1 MKKIIPTA
9 IMTTLLLS
17 ACTSTDNIEVLTGV
31 NDQKISVTTAWDKVF
46 AEDLSVTHKKVVFH
60 NRYGINLVGDLY
72 IPKNVSGKLPAVA
85 ISGPYGAVKEQVS
98 GFYAQKLASYGFIT
112 LAFDPSYTGES
123 GGLPRDISSSDIN
136 TEDFMAAVDYLL
148 NREDIDGDKVSIV
161 GICGFGGF
169 ALNAAT
175 MDTRLKS
182 VVTVTMY
189 DMTRVTKYGYFDKQ
203 TADERFNLLK
213 SLNAQRTEDYKNNS
227 YKKIGGVPEHID
239 ESTPQFVVDYHNFYK
254 EKQGYHERSVGS
266 NDGFTTTSSIDLIG
280 MPILNNI
287 NEINPPVLM
296 VHGEKAHSRYFSED
310 IFKQLTSNKQLLIVK
325 DANHTDLYYKENII
339 PFDEIANFI
348 KTNM

>member
-1 MKKIIPTA
+1 
-9 IMTTLLLS
+9 
-17 ACTSTDNIEVLTGV
+17 
-31 NDQKISVTTAWDKVF
+31 
-46 AEDLSVTHKKVVFH
+46 
-60 NRYGINLVGDLY
+60 
-72 IPKNVSGKLPAVA
+72 
-85 ISGPYGAVKEQVS
+85 
-98 GFYAQKLASYGFIT
+98 
-112 LAFDPSYTGES
+112 
-123 GGLPRDISSSDIN
+123 
-136 TEDFMAAVDYLL
+136 MAAVDYLL

-189 DMTRVTKYGYFDKQ
+189 VMTRVTKYGYFDKQ

-227 YKKIGGVPEHID
+227 YKKIGGVPEQID

-287 NEINPPVLM
+287 NEIKTPVLM